1 MSKSKEFLRVYE
13 CEGFRNPSVFKCE
26 IESSPKN
33 IAAFIASA
41 PYNKDYA
48 LYDKTDYQVLTTM
61 GKFADLIEDPLLR
74 EQILKYL
81 IPMQMG
87 DAKIPKVKYKESLR
101 NKGFDER
108 GR

>member
-1 MSKSKEFLRVYE
+1 MSKEFLKVYE
-13 CEGFRNPSVFKCE
+13 CEGFRHPTELKFE

-33 IAAFIASA
+33 IAAFIVNA
-41 PYNKDYA
+41 PFDKDYA
-48 LYDKTDYQVLTTM
+48 LCDNSDSIVATTM
-61 GKFADLIEDPLLR
+61 GQFADLIPNSKLR

-87 DAKIPKVKYKESLR
+87 DAEIPKVKYKESKRGKLF
-101 NKGFDER
+101 NER